1 MDSKQIRQKFVDFF
15 VNKGHTHVPSS
26 SLIPAQ
32 DPTILFTNA
41 GMNQFKDV
49 FLGKEIRPYKRAVT
63 VQKCA
68 RAGGK
73 HNDLENVGFTK
84 RHLVFFE
91 MLGNFSFGDYFKKE
105 AIAFAWE
112 FITKEMRL
120 PKDKLYVSI
129 YKDDDESFEI
139 WNKEQGVPASRI
151 YRLGEKDN
159 FWSMGDLGPCGPCT
173 EIHIDR
179 GPEWGCKNIEE
190 CGPACDCDRFL
201 EIWNNVFMQFDRQ
214 KDGSLK
220 PLEKTG
226 VDTGMGLERLCCI
239 MQDKDSVFDTDLF
252 TPIRKKTE
260 EISGK
265 KYSEQTDEIKA
276 AFNVVAEHARSSS
289 MLIADGCIPSN
300 EGRGYVLRKII
311 RRAAL
316 FSQKLTDKSLLPE
329 LSHVVVKEFGAV
341 YPELV
346 QHKEIIEQ
354 TLRQEVEKFAENLVR
369 GQSLLEK
376 YFQAHQ
382 STKIIPGDEIF
393 KLYDTFGFPVELI
406 SVIAKEKNFS
416 LDMLSFEQEMIKQKE
431 RSGKQALEALDYV
444 RLPEYITCDFTGY
457 DELSTT
463 TKVVAIIDDQTQQIE
478 SLQAGSSG
486 WIITEK
492 SPLFAMGGGQTP
504 DRGTM
509 AIGQDTFDIQDVRL
523 ISGLIATRITTPKTL
538 KVGDI
543 VTVHADQ
550 EYRKA
555 IMRNHTATHLLQAAL
570 MELFDKNIKQSGSF
584 VTADYLR
591 FDFST
596 NSNLSHELLNKIE
609 LLVNKKIQDNKP
621 VHIEYLPFELAKKK
635 GALAF
640 FEGKYTPERVRVVT
654 IPDFSAELC
663 CGTHVHA
670 TGDIGAF
677 KITELKAISAG
688 NRRIVAYTGQGA
700 IKLFQDMTDTIKELQ
715 NECKVG
721 QEDLVKTV
729 LEYKK
734 EIKEHA
740 STIKT
745 LKKEIRKAQIPQ
757 WLSQVEMI
765 NKIPFLLIDFDGYT
779 NDELKE
785 IGSDLNN
792 KQPGFYVLKSS
803 LPERT
808 VFVVHLASSLT
819 STINLKNFSQWLKE
833 RHGINSG
840 GSQTIIQGGS
850 EKFDGNLKESIKE
863 WLASN

>member
-112 FITKEMRL
+112 FITKEMGL

-139 WNKEQGVPASRI
+139 WNKEQGIPASRI

-252 TPIRKKTE
+252 TPLRKKTE

-265 KYSEQTDEIKA
+265 KYSEQTDTLKA

-289 MLIADGCIPSN
+289 MLIADGCVPSN

-316 FSQKLTDKSLLPE
+316 FAQKLTDKSLLPE
-329 LSHVVVKEFGAV
+329 LSHVVVEELGSV
-341 YPELV
+341 YPELI
-346 QHKEIIEQ
+346 QNKNLIEQ

-376 YFQAHQ
+376 SFQTHQ
-382 STKIIPGDEIF
+382 KTKIIPGDEVF
-393 KLYDTFGFPVELI
+393 KLYDTFGFPVELV
-406 SVIAKEKNFS
+406 SVIAQEKNFTV
-416 LDMLSFEQEMIKQKE
+416 DMLGFEQEMVKQKE

-444 RLPEYITCDFTGY
+444 RLPEHINCEFTGY
-457 DELSTT
+457 DELNTT
-463 TKVVAIIDDQTQQIE
+463 APIVAIIDDQTQQVE

-509 AIGQDTFDIQDVRL
+509 TFGQDTIDIQDVRL
-523 ISGLIATRITTPKTL
+523 ISGLIAARITTPKTV
-538 KVGDI
+538 KVGDV
-543 VTVHADQ
+543 VTEHVDQ

-570 MELFDKNIKQSGSF
+570 MELFDKNVKQSGSF

-621 VHIEYLPFELAKKK
+621 VTIEYLPFELAQKK

-640 FEGKYTPERVRVVT
+640 FEGKYTPERVRVVS

-688 NRRIVAYTGQGA
+688 NRRVVAYTGQGA
-700 IKLFQDMTDTIKELQ
+700 IRLFQDMSDTIKELQ

-734 EIKEHA
+734 EIKEQTT
-740 STIKT
+740 TIKN
-745 LKKEIRKAQIPQ
+745 LKKEMRKAQIPQ
-757 WLSQVEMI
+757 WLSQVEMV
-765 NKIPFLLIDFDGYT
+765 NNIPFLLINFDGYT

-803 LPERT
+803 LPERNI
-808 VFVVHLASSLT
+808 FVAHLAPSLIN
-819 STINLKNFSQWLKE
+819 TINLKNFSQWLKE
-833 RHGINSG
+833 KHGINSG
-840 GSQTIIQGGS
+840 GSQTVIQGGS
-850 EKFDGNLKESIKE
+850 EKFDGNLKESIRG
-863 WLASN
+863 WLTSI